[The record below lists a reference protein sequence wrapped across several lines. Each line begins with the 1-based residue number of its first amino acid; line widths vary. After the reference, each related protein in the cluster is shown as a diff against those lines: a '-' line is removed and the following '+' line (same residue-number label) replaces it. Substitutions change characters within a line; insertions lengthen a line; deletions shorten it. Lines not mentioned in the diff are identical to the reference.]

1 MSSLKTFIAQER
13 GLSIQRSRLEIDD
26 IVVVVHSL
34 RVLHNFIMVSGLID
48 KHGLHWCTAILLILG
63 VLIQLHRLLHC
74 VIRDLLVTPSRL
86 LGLIVSCV
94 VEHVFIF
101 GLASD

>member
-48 KHGLHWCTAILLILG
+48 KHRLHWCTAILLILG

-74 VIRDLLVTPSRL
+74 VIRDLLVIFFRL

-94 VEHVFIF
+94 VKHVFIL